1 MGFSSKKFGFGDKIQ
16 NLKKDNKSYTDKQ
29 FEKIKFEALKMHQKN
44 RFDKAIFGYKKLI
57 KYGINDEEVFINL
70 YQIYKKQAR
79 IKDSYI
85 IYKTIIKDTK
95 VSYPEITIDFL
106 TFLLNNREDE
116 LANQIVFE
124 SLQEN
129 RNNEIVISFYS
140 KILMKKNNTNIA
152 LNLLKKGL
160 DNTPSSIVLLS
171 NIGYILQSLKQ
182 YQFAIKYYKRALNFN
197 PGDNLVLF
205 NIANCFEEM
214 CDYESAINYYK
225 KSLTQNSKNPEAN
238 RALGTIYS
246 KLDEFNLAKY
256 YLNKCLILDN
266 KNYAALMTL
275 MKLSADICEWEFVK
289 KSFEAIKDPNL
300 NANISPFPF
309 LSLEDNPANHLLR
322 ARNISNQ
329 RFKKNTLEIK
339 SSSNKKIRI
348 GYFSSDFYNHATMH
362 LMQRVFELHDKNS
375 FEIYIYSYGKFQ
387 DEVTENLKK
396 NVYKFRDVNL
406 LTDSEI
412 ALKARND
419 KLDAAIDLKGFT
431 RESRSSIFAHRVARI
446 QISYLGYP
454 GSMGTEFIDYLIA
467 DRTLIPREYEKFYSE
482 KIIYMP
488 NSYQCN
494 DDSKIISD
502 IKLKRKD
509 FDLPEKSV
517 IFTCFNAAFK
527 ITEVEFDI
535 WMKILREIKNSHLWL
550 LSSNLLMEK
559 NLKKEA
565 EKRGVDQKRLTFAK
579 KISLDKHLARHSL
592 GNIFLDT
599 FNYNAHT
606 TASDALWAGMPL
618 ITLAGKS
625 FSSRVSSS
633 LLESIGLE
641 ELICSSAQEYFDKAI
656 DLGKDP
662 RKLALLKQKLI
673 KNKFSYPLFDSHLF
687 TKNFEFQIK
696 KIIDMNKQ

>member
-1 MGFSSKKFGFGDKIQ
+1 
-16 NLKKDNKSYTDKQ
+16 
-29 FEKIKFEALKMHQKN
+29 
-44 RFDKAIFGYKKLI
+44 
-57 KYGINDEEVFINL
+57 
-70 YQIYKKQAR
+70 
-79 IKDSYI
+79 
-85 IYKTIIKDTK
+85 
-95 VSYPEITIDFL
+95 
-106 TFLLNNREDE
+106 
-116 LANQIVFE
+116 
-124 SLQEN
+124 
-129 RNNEIVISFYS
+129 
-140 KILMKKNNTNIA
+140 
-152 LNLLKKGL
+152 
-160 DNTPSSIVLLS
+160 
-171 NIGYILQSLKQ
+171 
-182 YQFAIKYYKRALNFN
+182 
-197 PGDNLVLF
+197 
-205 NIANCFEEM
+205 
-214 CDYESAINYYK
+214 
-225 KSLTQNSKNPEAN
+225 
-238 RALGTIYS
+238 
-246 KLDEFNLAKY
+246 
-256 YLNKCLILDN
+256 
-266 KNYAALMTL
+266 
-275 MKLSADICEWEFVK
+275 
-289 KSFEAIKDPNL
+289 
-300 NANISPFPF
+300 
-309 LSLEDNPANHLLR
+309 
-322 ARNISNQ
+322 
-329 RFKKNTLEIK
+329 
-339 SSSNKKIRI
+339 
-348 GYFSSDFYNHATMH
+348 
-362 LMQRVFELHDKNS
+362 MQRVFELHDKNS

-467 DRTLIPREYEKFYSE
+467 DRTLIPRKYEKFYSE

-579 KISLDKHLARHSL
+579 KISLDQHLARHSL